1 MPTGKQR
8 VRNYPKTSILAKSL
22 DAVKSRYEPVNT
34 VGQVKLSQLEE
45 AAAREGPR
53 NFQDRENN
61 IFIKLYDLYK
71 KRGR

>member
-22 DAVKSRYEPVNT
+22 DAVKSRYEPVNS

-45 AAAREGPR
+45 AAARKGPEKYQGR
-53 NFQDRENN
+53 
-61 IFIKLYDLYK
+61 IITKLLISTTSI